1 MYRYKYFSTSVV
13 VLILKVA
20 AISVHRLGVPTS
32 LLLGLA
38 AHHLGQFPG
47 ALPPTSL
54 LNTLNHWAL
63 LDGLMRTEEELEV
76 ER

>member
-1 MYRYKYFSTSVV
+1 MYWYKYFSVV
-13 VLILKVA
+13 VLILEVA
-20 AISVHRLGVPTS
+20 AISMHGVPMS
-32 LLLGLA
+32 LLRLA

-47 ALPPTSL
+47 ALPPIPL

>member
-1 MYRYKYFSTSVV
+1 MYWYKYFSTSVV
-13 VLILKVA
+13 VLILELA
-20 AISVHRLGVPTS
+20 AISVHRVPTS
-32 LLLGLA
+32 LLLRLA

-47 ALPPTSL
+47 ALPPTPL